1 MTHDPAVRAAPS
13 ALDEALLAYRLCVE
27 PEAAALAAAHR
38 AAEDLHRLER
48 CVARIDRLHE
58 TEERD
63 AAVFDFHLNVAI
75 ASGSLYLAAAVAGLR
90 RHVRSAAPIGA
101 GGPRSPYAQILQQL
115 RRGDGAA
122 ARSAMHD
129 HLRAEGMTRKG
140 GA

>member
-1 MTHDPAVRAAPS
+1 MTHDPAVRPAPPT
-13 ALDEALLAYRLCVE
+13 LDEALLAYRLCVE

-38 AAEDLHRLER
+38 TAEDLHRLER

-58 TEERD
+58 AEERD

-90 RHVRSAAPIGA
+90 RQVRSTLRTGA
-101 GGPRSPYAQILQQL
+101 GGPRSPYARILEQV

-122 ARSAMHD
+122 ARRAIYD
-129 HLRAEGMTRKG
+129 HLRAEGMVRSG